1 MSQAVVEVSPSRAA
15 SVNALVRQLVE
26 QPASVADAVHAWLDS
41 HDVVDEPF
49 LRSLKDESERLL
61 VIDTSAAE
69 ALATALVVAASRL
82 ESPYF
87 QALGWMAQGDV
98 RRAQGRYAEAV
109 ELMDAAAQTFR
120 ALGDEVGW
128 ARSRIGWVFAS
139 QFCGRGMEAIPVAQ
153 QAYTVLAQ
161 AGEHL
166 RAGSLST
173 NTAGVHY
180 YLGEYERALALYDQ
194 AISHFRQV
202 LPDLGTIADERIAK
216 AMANKA
222 QALMLLGRF
231 DEAIGLC
238 QSARDSFIRCGELA
252 SALRVDQFR
261 ASIYAGQGQYTR
273 ALRAHAE
280 ALAAFEQAGLH
291 ESAIDVS
298 LEMIDCQAGLNRHAD
313 ALALAQDLAERCET
327 VGAPTEAARARFR
340 SARALAALGDT
351 TAALQALATASD
363 VLSAAG
369 LTAELGSL
377 TLLRARLQLEQ
388 SDWQAARSLAEQA
401 LALFAERGLVER
413 RTQAELVCAQAA
425 FAGGLDAEAE
435 RLARSALET
444 SRSLEALPLSHAA
457 HHVLARVAEHTG
469 QAHQALA
476 EYEAAVGDLER
487 VQSSLATE
495 LRTEY
500 LGDKLRLF
508 HDAIDLC
515 IAHNEL
521 ERGLDY
527 LERAKSRALVDYLA
541 SRPEVAIQPR
551 TDTEREL
558 IDQLN
563 VLREEHNWFYS
574 RLHGTGPGDAG
585 TPAPERERM
594 TLQQAVA
601 DRERRIVRIQ
611 ERLAL
616 LRDSEGLES
625 IGPRPGVQAAWLPR
639 IPDAILLEYVFTEDR
654 GAVFIVTP
662 SGLAVERLAT
672 GTSGLRRLLNR
683 WDLSL
688 EAAARSIR
696 HKQSL
701 ERLTQNA
708 NGLLASLYDVLLRPV
723 ADHLDGAGHVIVVPY
738 GPTHG
743 VPFHAL
749 FDGSRYLAERSEVW
763 TAPSTGLLRLCAQRA
778 RRDLS
783 NPLVVGYSGGQLAGV
798 LDEVRRVSEL
808 LGGVCYVEDEATRNL
823 VLAEAA
829 NHSLVHLAA
838 HGEARLDNPLFAHLS
853 LADGQLGMADIV
865 TTRLDGALVT
875 LSACETGRTAV
886 VGGDELVGLSRGFL
900 FAGAS
905 TLIQS
910 LWRVDDTSTV
920 ALMEAFYRGL
930 IAGQTPGA
938 ALRNAQLGCLESG
951 AHPYVWAPFQV
962 VGYGS

>member
-1 MSQAVVEVSPSRAA
+1 MADFVE
-15 SVNALVRQLVE
+15 
-26 QPASVADAVHAWLDS
+26 AWLSS
-41 HDVVDEPF
+41 HVSTDEEV
-49 LRSLKDESERLL
+49 LGKLKDESERLL
-61 VIDTSAAE
+61 VIDTTAAE
-69 ALATALVVAASRL
+69 ALADALVMAAGRL
-82 ESPYF
+82 DSPRF
-87 QALGWMAQGDV
+87 KALGWMAKGDV

-109 ELMDAAAQTFR
+109 QLMDSAAQLFQS
-120 ALGDEVGW
+120 LGDDIGW

-139 QFCGRGMEAIPVAQ
+139 QFCGRGREAIPVAE
-153 QAYTVLAQ
+153 QAYAILAQ

-180 YLGEYERALALYDQ
+180 YLGEYERALALYDR
-194 AISHFRQV
+194 AIRHFQQTGS
-202 LPDLGTIADERIAK
+202 DLGAVADERIAK

-222 QALMLLGRF
+222 QALILLGQF
-231 DEAIGLC
+231 EAAIGLC
-238 QSARDSFIRCGELA
+238 QAARDVFIRCGEVA

-261 ASIYAGQGQYTR
+261 ASIYAGQGKYTR
-273 ALRAHAE
+273 ALRVHAD

-313 ALALAQDLAERCET
+313 ALALAEELAARCEI

-340 SARALAALGDT
+340 AARALAALGD
-351 TAALQALATASD
+351 AKSALQALDTATE
-363 VLSAAG
+363 LFSAAG

-377 TLLRARLQLEQ
+377 TLLRARLQLDEH
-388 SDWQAARSLAEQA
+388 DWEAARGLAERA
-401 LALFAERGLVER
+401 FALFAERGLVER
-413 RTQAELVCAQAA
+413 RTQAELVRAQAA
-425 FAGGLDAEAE
+425 LDGGLQDEAE

-444 SRSLEALPLSHAA
+444 SQSLDALPLSHAA
-457 HHVLARVAEHTG
+457 HHVLAGVAERRGHSG
-469 QAHQALA
+469 QALA
-476 EYEAAVGDLER
+476 EYEAAIRDLEQ

-508 HDAIDLC
+508 HDAIDFC
-515 IAHNEL
+515 IAHDEL

-541 SRPEVAIQPR
+541 SQPEVSIQAR
-551 TDTEREL
+551 TAPEREL
-558 IDQLN
+558 IEQLN
-563 VLREEHNWFYS
+563 LLREEHNWFYG
-574 RLHGTGPGDAG
+574 RLHGTGPAG
-585 TPAPERERM
+585 GSDPLPEHERVRLHQ
-594 TLQQAVA
+594 TVA
-601 DRERRIVRIQ
+601 DSERQIAKIH

-616 LRDSEGLES
+616 LRDSECLES
-625 IGPRPGVQAAWLPR
+625 IGPRPSVRIAPLPR
-639 IPDAILLEYVFTEDR
+639 VDSGTILLEYVFSEDR
-654 GAVFIVTP
+654 GAVFVVTP
-662 SGLAVERLAT
+662 SGLKVEKLT
-672 GTSGLRRLLNR
+672 IGTSGLRRLLNR

-688 EAAARSIR
+688 EAAARAVR
-696 HKQSL
+696 YHQSL
-701 ERLTQNA
+701 DRLTQNA
-708 NGLLASLYDVLLRPV
+708 NGLLKGLYELLMRPV
-723 ADHLDGAGHVIVVPY
+723 AEYLEGARHVIVVPY

-749 FDGSRYLAERSEVW
+749 FDGSRYLAERVEVW
-763 TAPSTGLLRLCAQRA
+763 TTPSSSLLRLCEQRA
-778 RRDLS
+778 RRDLT
-783 NPLVVGYSGGQLAGV
+783 NPLVVGYSGGHLDGV

-808 LGGVCYVEDEATRNL
+808 LGGVCYVEEEATRSL
-823 VLAEAA
+823 ILAEAPR
-829 NHSLVHLAA
+829 HCLVHLAA

-853 LADGQLGMADIV
+853 MADGQLGMADIV
-865 TTRLDGALVT
+865 TIQLDGALVT

-920 ALMEAFYRGL
+920 GLMDSFYTGL
-930 IAGQTPGA
+930 LAGHTPGA
-938 ALRNAQLGCLESG
+938 ALRSAQRNCLESG

-962 VGYGS
+962 VGYGG